1 MRFPMQ
7 QPLIKYCGN
16 KSFEDVQV
24 VAKSNAHYIGFIFA
38 NSKRKVNPGDVS
50 GWLKKVD
57 LLDKKTVGVFVNEEL
72 NEIRNVLAKVSLSV
86 IQCHGTES
94 VEFIKQV
101 KNETG
106 LHVWKVIHHD
116 DQGLQTMKEFA
127 GVADGYVVDT
137 KVANMWG
144 GSGVSFDWKS
154 IPFYQQEAREQG
166 VPCLIAGGIDSTN
179 IEELL
184 RYEIDGF
191 DISSGIER
199 EGKKDDTI
207 IQTIEKW
214 VDTCVE
220 RT

>member
-1 MRFPMQ
+1 MQ

-16 KSFEDVQV
+16 KSLEDVQV

-38 NSKRKVNPGDVS
+38 NSKRKVNSDDVNK
-50 GWLKKVD
+50 WLGKVD
-57 LLDKKTVGVFVNEEL
+57 LRDKKTVGVFVNAEL
-72 NEIRNVLAKVSLSV
+72 KEIREVLAKVPLSV

-106 LHVWKVIHHD
+106 IYVWKVIHHD
-116 DQGLQTMKEFA
+116 DQGLQTMKKFA

-137 KVANMWG
+137 KVAKMWG
-144 GSGVSFDWKS
+144 GTGVSFDWKS
-154 IPFYQQEAREQG
+154 IPFYQQEAKEQG
-166 VPCLIAGGIDSTN
+166 VPCLIAGGIDSNN
-179 IEELL
+179 IKQLL
-184 RYEIDGF
+184 SYEISGF
-191 DISSGIER
+191 DISSGIEH